1 MIFSN
6 LMQPRQRRRKYK
18 LRRQLNAYKIYRKII
33 KLMRRPV
40 YVNINHTYYDRDLFN

>member
-1 MIFSN
+1 MIFN
-6 LMQPRQRRRKYK
+6 KLTQQRQRRRKYR
-18 LRRQLNAYKIYRKII
+18 LRRQLSVHKIYRKII